1 MFLAK
6 ETQTQDIRQQEVE
19 YIATKPT
26 GGGIET
32 GRATQTFKGCLEV
45 QVKTNPTRNN
55 TKNIKKS

>member
-1 MFLAK
+1 M
-6 ETQTQDIRQQEVE
+6 RQQEVE

-45 QVKTNPTRNN
+45 QVKTNPMRNN